1 MYYKDKTVSL
11 WFIASFIVVELLLWP
26 SKVLNVNPKERS

>member
-11 WFIASFIVVELLLWP
+11 WFIASFSMVGLLLWAL
-26 SKVLNVNPKERS
+26 KVLTVNPKERS